1 MITMNLSRAFF
12 TSICT
17 SALFSTF
24 REFSGRL
31 HWAVNFWKGILQVP
45 PARVRPL
52 LRVTEKMQETGL
64 TGFHPYPGQEYQ
76 TICRCHSLG
85 GSTFSSDILRLW
97 VLFWSSAWALDLRR
111 SATWTNQAAVF
122 ESLLTLSYA
131 FYPHNRHWHTR
142 YNWHLG
148 CSYLPQTAQ
157 SSFDEIREYNVDG
170 LCLKN
175 SPFLIALIKVGSNWT
190 ATVASPRHST

>member
-1 MITMNLSRAFF
+1 MRF
-12 TSICT
+12 
-17 SALFSTF
+17 SALF
-24 REFSGRL
+24 RELFGQTALSSLQLLKGNSSGAS
-31 HWAVNFWKGILQVP
+31 W
-45 PARVRPL
+45 
-52 LRVTEKMQETGL
+52 VTEKMQETGL
-64 TGFHPYPGQEYQ
+64 TDFRSYPGQESR

-85 GSTFSSDILRLW
+85 DSTLSSVILRLRVMVQSW
-97 VLFWSSAWALDLRR
+97 AWTLNLWR
-111 SATWTNQAAVF
+111 STTWTKQAVVL
-122 ESLLTLSYA
+122 ERLLTLSYA
-131 FYPHNRHWHTR
+131 FYPHTRHWHTR

-148 CSYLPQTAQ
+148 CSYLPQTTQ